1 MVARYANRRAVLST
15 TSFDKEFLTPE
26 YFRDPYP
33 LYSRL
38 REEAPVYWSEKLNGW
53 LLTRFNDVKSALND
67 RRLNNSGRINSLLVR
82 LPAGE
87 RAHCQQLALH
97 MGNNMAFTDPPDHT
111 RIRRLVGNSF
121 TPRRVN
127 KHKSRIQ
134 DIVGELLESMEG
146 MTSVDLVREFAFQLP
161 AMVICEVLGI
171 PRDDR
176 DKLKHWSDDIVG
188 FLSIG
193 AVTSENTIRA
203 QASILAAT
211 EYIAHLVD
219 DRVCEPR
226 EDMISALVSSL
237 DESGGLT
244 KDELLSSLVH
254 VFNAGFETT
263 EGLIGNGMLALLHYP
278 EQMQLLQEN
287 PDLIELAVEEFLRYD
302 NSVQRQMRVASE
314 DIELHGRLIRKGEH
328 LALFVGSAGRDPSQ
342 YSDPDSLD
350 VTRQPNSH
358 IGFGYGIHACIG
370 GPLAR
375 IEVQAAIRGLIDR
388 YPDIRLP
395 DQNLAYE
402 HLVGLRKLKSLIVKV

>member
-1 MVARYANRRAVLST
+1 MST
-15 TSFDKEFLTPE
+15 TSFDKEFLTHA
-26 YFRDPYP
+26 YFSDPYP
-33 LYSRL
+33 FYSRL

-53 LLTRFNDVKSALND
+53 LLTRFNDVKSALKD
-67 RRLNNSGRINSLLVR
+67 PRLNNSGRINSLLVQ

-87 RAHCQQLALH
+87 RAHCQQLALRI
-97 MGNNMAFTDPPDHT
+97 GNNMAFTDPPDHT
-111 RIRRLVGNSF
+111 RIRRVVGNSF

-127 KHKSRIQ
+127 KLKSRIH
-134 DIVGELLESMEG
+134 DIVGELLDSMEG

-161 AMVICEVLGI
+161 AIVMCEVLGI

-193 AVTSENTIRA
+193 AVTSEKTVRA

-211 EYIAHLVD
+211 EYIARLVD

-226 EDMISALVSSL
+226 EDMISKLVSSL

-244 KDELLSSLVH
+244 RDELLSSLVQ

-314 DIELHGRLIRKGEH
+314 DIELHGHLIRKGEH

-342 YSDPDSLD
+342 FSDPDSLD
-350 VTRQPNSH
+350 ITRQPNNH
-358 IGFGYGIHACIG
+358 IAFGYGIHACIG

-375 IEVQAAIRGLIDR
+375 IEVQAAIRGLMNR
-388 YPDIRLP
+388 YPDIRLT

-402 HLVGLRKLKSLIVKV
+402 HLMGLRKLKSLIVKV